1 MNQHSEREVKHK
13 MMITNNESVG
23 HLENISVELMEKVE
37 ILLIL
42 MSFISSMLLIL
53 VIMSIIM

>member
-13 MMITNNESVG
+13 MLITSNERVG
-23 HLENISVELMEKVE
+23 HLENISVEVMEKVE

-42 MSFISSMLLIL
+42 MSFIFSMLFIL
-53 VIMSIIM
+53 VIISIIM